1 MLLCR
6 IKRTCSSTLPALT
19 WERTSFQPV
28 WRSSGE
34 RWELDQPSLLVYSW
48 AQYQNL
54 QWSNLLFL
62 PERLDLDC
70 QLLQCDD
77 HFQVLCLR
85 SFFNL
90 STLVHLDSM
99 LFRLKSTQL
108 PCCSTCR
115 PSRGTR
121 RRGGSPS
128 SSSCRRGERWASSL
142 SRSWSS
148 WSSSLSLTLL
158 LAGGGAEDHR
168 SRTSSGEK
176 SCCCRRESTGGETS
190 GWAGDRQE
198 LAGEEGEEGRGG
210 GRGQGGLEREGG
222 RIVIILEISHFHR
235 NSSSNRIRPN
245 TASF

>member
-6 IKRTCSSTLPALT
+6 IKRTCSSTLPART

-48 AQYQNL
+48 EQYQNL
-54 QWSNLLFL
+54 RWSSLFFL
-62 PERLDLDC
+62 PEKLSIVTVWTLSTSLPR
-70 QLLQCDD
+70 
-77 HFQVLCLR
+77 H
-85 SFFNL
+85 FFNL

-128 SSSCRRGERWASSL
+128 SSSCRRGERWASSSL
-142 SRSWSS
+142 SWSS

-158 LAGGGAEDHR
+158 LAGGGAEDQR
-168 SRTSSGEK
+168 CRTSSGEK

-190 GWAGDRQE
+190 GGAGDRQE

-222 RIVIILEISHFHR
+222 RIVILLEISRFHR
-235 NSSSNRIRPN
+235 KSSSNRIRPN